1 MLQIRYV
8 WELPV
13 RITHWVNVLCVL
25 VLAFTGFYI
34 GHPFYTATGTAE
46 YIMGWNRFIHFVFA
60 YLLLMSFLVR
70 AYWFIFGNKYSS
82 WRMFFPWATK
92 EGRKNAMTFFR
103 YYTFTGPKLPYEV
116 GHNPL
121 ACMAYAAVF
130 SLFAIQL
137 ISGFVIYAQ
146 FQPDGFWFGAL
157 GWILTLVD
165 AQTLRVIHH
174 LVMWLLIGFFVNHF
188 YSAWL
193 MDVKEMNGVMSSIFS
208 GYKFVEKD
216 DL

>member
-1 MLQIRYV
+1 MLEIRYV

-13 RITHWVNVLCVL
+13 RITHWVNVLCV
-25 VLAFTGFYI
+25 VGLAITGFYI
-34 GHPFYTATGTAE
+34 GNPFYTATDTE
-46 YIMGWNRFIHFVFA
+46 SYVMGWNRLIHFGFA
-60 YLLLMSFLVR
+60 YLFLVSVIVR
-70 AYWFIFGNKYSS
+70 CYWFLFGNHHAS
-82 WRMFFPWATK
+82 WRMFFTWATPQ
-92 EGRKNAMTFFR
+92 GRKAALTFFR

-121 ACMAYAAVF
+121 ACMAYAGIFV
-130 SLFAIQL
+130 LFAVQL
-137 ISGFVIYAQ
+137 VSGFALYGQ
-146 FQPDGFWFGAL
+146 YQPDGFWAGML
-157 GWILTLVD
+157 GWLVVLID
-165 AQTLRVIHH
+165 LQTLRLVHH
-174 LVMWLLIGFFVNHF
+174 LTMWLLAGFVINHI